1 IAFINE
7 EHDEDDPVIYH
18 TYHGTKGEEYE
29 NVVIIMENSF
39 GQREKNKFK
48 DYFSSLSSDTVL
60 EKKQELENTRNLIY
74 TACSRAR
81 KNLWILYLDDIT
93 DIKKEI
99 ESLFGT
105 IKTFVPE
112 LN

>member
-1 IAFINE
+1 
-7 EHDEDDPVIYH
+7 
-18 TYHGTKGEEYE
+18 
-29 NVVIIMENSF
+29 MENSF
-39 GQREKNKFK
+39 GQKKKNKFK

-105 IKTFVPE
+105 IKAFVPE